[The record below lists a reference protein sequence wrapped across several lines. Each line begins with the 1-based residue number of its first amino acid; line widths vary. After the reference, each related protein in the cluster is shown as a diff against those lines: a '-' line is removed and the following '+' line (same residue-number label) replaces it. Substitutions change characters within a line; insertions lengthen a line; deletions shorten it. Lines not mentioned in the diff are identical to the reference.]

1 MDSKIATGVIR
12 TSFGLKGF
20 LKLKVYSDDYKHFK
34 KLKEVTLK
42 KGNSSLVVV
51 IEALQIK
58 GDSLLVKFEGY
69 DTPEKSRNLNGYEI
83 YINRD
88 EAASLKEN
96 ECYVSDLIGL
106 KVLYE
111 GKQVGKIGSFL
122 DKVDSVLLEIV
133 TDGGSYF
140 IPYESRF
147 FENRNL
153 EKGCI
158 TIKEI
163 ELIS

>member
-12 TSFGLKGF
+12 TSFGLNGY
-20 LKLKVYSDDYKHFK
+20 LKLKVYSDDFKHFK
-34 KLKEVTLK
+34 NLKEVTLK
-42 KGNSSLVVV
+42 KGNSSLVVK

-69 DTPEKSRNLNGYEI
+69 DNPEKSRSLNGYEI
-83 YINRD
+83 FINRD
-88 EAASLKEN
+88 EAPLLEDN

-106 KVLYE
+106 KVLYNE
-111 GKQVGKIGSFL
+111 KQVGEISSFV
-122 DKVDSVLLEIV
+122 DKVDSILLEII

-140 IPYESRF
+140 IPYEPRF
-147 FENRNL
+147 FENRDL

>member
-20 LKLKVYSDDYKHFK
+20 LKLKVYSDDFKHFK
-34 KLKEVTLK
+34 NLKEVTLK
-42 KGNSSLVVV
+42 KGNSSFVVN
-51 IEALQIK
+51 IEALELK
-58 GDSLLVKFEGY
+58 GDSLLVKFVGY
-69 DTPEKSRNLNGYEI
+69 DSPEKSRNLNGYEI

-88 EAASLKEN
+88 EAAALKEN

-106 KVLYE
+106 NVLHQD
-111 GKQVGKIGSFL
+111 KQVGKISSFVE
-122 DKVDSVLLEIV
+122 KGDSILLEII

-140 IPYESRF
+140 IPYEPRF